1 MVEDERRLASAV
13 RRGLTA
19 EGFVVDVAHDGVD
32 GLHQAR
38 EGGYDAVVLDLML
51 PGLSGYQVC
60 ERLRAERNWVP
71 VLILSAKDGEY
82 DQADGLDLGADDYM
96 TKPFSYV
103 VLAARLRALLRRGAR
118 PRPAVLAA
126 GDLSPRPG
134 GPDRPPRRYRH
145 RADRPGVR
153 AARVPDAAG
162 RPGGARRRNCS
173 STSGIPMRSATSTS
187 SRSTRGMCDARSTP
201 RSGKMPCRRCAGQ
214 ATGSPPTAARDRAR
228 RKRAAV
234 AGWWRRRSLRARLT
248 LITSAGLAVAL
259 ALAALLLASALR
271 SALINGL
278 DGSARQGAVEVAT
291 LLDQGRLPSPVPVPP
306 DTVTVQVLD
315 AAGRIVNVSPGA
327 DRLVP
332 MLAPAQ
338 AREAARTGRARMLA
352 GPPLGMPSLLRVV
365 AVPARGQH
373 VVIAAVSFA
382 QVHDSLATL
391 ARALFI
397 GTPLLF
403 GLLALAIWLVTG
415 YTLRPIAELRRGAA
429 EVTGTGVPRDLPVP
443 PARDEVRSLAV
454 TLNDMLS
461 RLADAQQRQR
471 DLVSDTAHEL
481 RSPIASIRAQ
491 LEVALDHPDG
501 LDWAETARDVHADT
515 LRLAR
520 LAEDLLLLARL
531 DGQHPA
537 ARPGRPGRAVR
548 LGRGGLRHGPG
559 PGAGPTSTEPCV
571 VAGDPDALR
580 RLLVNLLDN
589 AVRHAASQVCVSVSA
604 EAGWAVLT
612 VTDDGP
618 GIPASDRERVFG
630 RFARLDNA
638 RDRTGEEGA
647 GLGLAIVRSTAE
659 AHGGSVSLSDAASGS
674 AGPGLRA
681 VVRLPLTS

>member
-1 MVEDERRLASAV
+1 MKL
-13 RRGLTA
+13 
-19 EGFVVDVAHDGVD
+19 
-32 GLHQAR
+32 
-38 EGGYDAVVLDLML
+38 
-51 PGLSGYQVC
+51 
-60 ERLRAERNWVP
+60 
-71 VLILSAKDGEY
+71 
-82 DQADGLDLGADDYM
+82 
-96 TKPFSYV
+96 
-103 VLAARLRALLRRGAR
+103 
-118 PRPAVLAA
+118 
-126 GDLSPRPG
+126 
-134 GPDRPPRRYRH
+134 
-145 RADRPGVR
+145 
-153 AARVPDAAG
+153 
-162 RPGGARRRNCS
+162 
-173 STSGIPMRSATSTS
+173 
-187 SRSTRGMCDARSTP
+187 
-201 RSGKMPCRRCAGQ
+201 
-214 ATGSPPTAARDRAR
+214 
-228 RKRAAV
+228 

-259 ALAALLLASALR
+259 ALAAVLLASAVR

-278 DGSARQGAVEVAT
+278 DVGARQGAVEVAT
-291 LLDQGRLPSPVPVPP
+291 LLNQGRLPSPVPVPP
-306 DTVTVQVLD
+306 ETVTVQVLN
-315 AAGRIVNVSPGA
+315 AQGRIVNISPGA

-332 MLAPAQ
+332 MLSPVQ
-338 AREAARTGRARMLA
+338 ARQAARTGQARMLA
-352 GPPLGMPSLLRVV
+352 GPPIGVPSLLRVV

-415 YTLRPIAELRRGAA
+415 YTLRPIAALSRGAA

-443 PARDEVRSLAV
+443 PARDEVRALAV

-501 LDWAETARDVHADT
+501 VDWAETARDVHADT

-531 DGQHPA
+531 DGQPLRRTPVDLCELCATAVAGYAPA
-537 ARPGRPGRAVR
+537 RVPVRAD
-548 LGRGGLRHGPG
+548 LM
-559 PGAGPTSTEPCV
+559 EPCV
-571 VAGDPDALR
+571 VVGDQDALR

-589 AVRHAASQVCVSVSA
+589 AVRHAASEVCVSVRS
-604 EAGWAVLT
+604 EAGRAVLT

-630 RFARLDNA
+630 RFTRLDNA

-659 AHGGSVSLSDAASGS
+659 AHGGSVSLGD

-681 VVRLPLTS
+681 VVRLPLTGGADGSADGGR

>member
-1 MVEDERRLASAV
+1 M
-13 RRGLTA
+13 
-19 EGFVVDVAHDGVD
+19 
-32 GLHQAR
+32 
-38 EGGYDAVVLDLML
+38 
-51 PGLSGYQVC
+51 
-60 ERLRAERNWVP
+60 
-71 VLILSAKDGEY
+71 
-82 DQADGLDLGADDYM
+82 
-96 TKPFSYV
+96 KP
-103 VLAARLRALLRRGAR
+103 
-118 PRPAVLAA
+118 
-126 GDLSPRPG
+126 
-134 GPDRPPRRYRH
+134 
-145 RADRPGVR
+145 
-153 AARVPDAAG
+153 
-162 RPGGARRRNCS
+162 
-173 STSGIPMRSATSTS
+173 
-187 SRSTRGMCDARSTP
+187 
-201 RSGKMPCRRCAGQ
+201 
-214 ATGSPPTAARDRAR
+214 
-228 RKRAAV
+228 

-259 ALAALLLASALR
+259 ALAAVLLASALR

-278 DGSARQGAVEVAT
+278 DVSARQGAIEVAT
-291 LLDQGRLPSPVPVPP
+291 LLDQNRLPSPVPVPP

-315 AAGRIVNVSPGA
+315 ASGKIVNVSAGA

-332 MLAPAQ
+332 MLPPGQ
-338 AREAARTGRARMLA
+338 ARAAARTGQARMLA

-365 AVPARGQH
+365 AVPASGGH

-382 QVHDSLATL
+382 QVHESLATL
-391 ARALFI
+391 ARALFV

-403 GLLALAIWLVTG
+403 GLLTLAIWLVTG
-415 YTLRPIAELRRGAA
+415 YTLRPIAALRRGAA
-429 EVTGTGVPRDLPVP
+429 EVTGTGVPRALPVP
-443 PARDEVRSLAV
+443 PARDEVRLLAV

-461 RLADAQQRQR
+461 RLAEAQQRQR

-520 LAEDLLLLARL
+520 LTEDLLLLARL
-531 DGQHPA
+531 DGQPLRRTGVDLCALCTA
-537 ARPGRPGRAVR
+537 AAAGYATARVPVRASVDK
-548 LGRGGLRHGPG
+548 
-559 PGAGPTSTEPCV
+559 TTCTVE
-571 VAGDPDALR
+571 GDPDALR

-589 AVRHAASQVCVSVSA
+589 AVRHAASQVCVSVRS

-630 RFARLDNA
+630 RFTRLDNA

-659 AHGGSVSLSDAASGS
+659 AHGGSASLGD

-681 VVRLPLTS
+681 VVRLPLEP